1 MKQMTKI
8 HQQQDE
14 AIVKQILV
22 LMSHEGYFDSREWY
36 IEEYPPKINDDI
48 ISFTIR
54 LVRKEK

>member
-1 MKQMTKI
+1 MTKI